1 MTGLSV
7 YQLALA
13 ALVLLAAAYVLI
25 GSVFLIPGKKDVARD
40 LFQAILSM
48 TIVAGTLMAVFVIGD
63 WALVP
68 FFLLLA
74 ARTGFEAAAIRFD
87 TKQALIAA
95 GISAICTASV
105 LIWPMLTYGVLGVW
119 CLLFARIV
127 AVPGAKDTS
136 IWKWSE
142 LFVYPILPMA
152 LLAWAGMDDTL
163 RPLMLVAYI
172 LIETFDSYA
181 YVAGKLVGR
190 TKAFPVLS
198 PRKTVE
204 GLLGGAVIL
213 MLTAAIVAAFADMPI
228 VTAMTLALITGALG
242 VIGDL
247 AASRL
252 KRAAGVKDFP
262 IVLPKQGGLLD
273 IADSWIAGGGG
284 LAALFL
290 VWTMV

>member
-13 ALVLLAAAYVLI
+13 ALILLAAAYVLI

-48 TIVAGTLMAVFVIGD
+48 TIVID
-63 WALVP
+63 
-68 FFLLLA
+68 
-74 ARTGFEAAAIRFD
+74 RI
-87 TKQALIAA
+87 
-95 GISAICTASV
+95 
-105 LIWPMLTYGVLGVW
+105 LIWPILTYGALGLW

-127 AVPGAKDTS
+127 AVPGAKDTL

-142 LFVYPILPMA
+142 LFVYPILPMV
-152 LLAWAGMDDTL
+152 LLAWAGLDDTL
-163 RPLMLVAYI
+163 RPFMLVSYI

-198 PRKTVE
+198 PRKTIE
-204 GLLGGAVIL
+204 GLFGGAVIL
-213 MLTAAIVAAFADMPI
+213 MLTAAIVAALADMPI

-242 VIGDL
+242 VVGDL
-247 AASRL
+247 SASRL

-290 VWTMV
+290 VWTML